1 MKKATITEAK
11 NRLSA
16 FIDGLK
22 KGSPVLIVDRV
33 VLKAL
38 CGQAARPYPVRCLA
52 ISHPVQR
59 ATPRL
64 WRRSLP
70 SGGALNPAAMTL
82 ALQRLHKL
90 SAGWHE
96 VDPSDEIR
104 ETAARFLRVHAL
116 RAADALQLAAAF
128 AAAER
133 EVHAHQHRNRRR
145 PHARSQKGLWTRNQE
160 TNCRGGT
167 PIDDQTVPAT

>member
-1 MKKATITEAK
+1 MKLWAASAVVPLLIAEESTRRLQALAAK
-11 NRLSA
+11 DSAMLVWWASAVECISALARLER
-16 FIDGLK
+16 D
-22 KGSPVLIVDRV
+22 
-33 VLKAL
+33 
-38 CGQAARPYPVRCLA
+38 
-52 ISHPVQR
+52 
-59 ATPRL
+59 
-64 WRRSLP
+64 
-70 SGGALNPAAMTL
+70 GALNPAAMTL

-133 EVHAHQHRNRRR
+133 R
-145 PHARSQKGLWTRNQE
+145 PASLEIVTLDERLANAARKEGFVVLGLTE
-160 TNCRGGT
+160 
-167 PIDDQTVPAT
+167 AA